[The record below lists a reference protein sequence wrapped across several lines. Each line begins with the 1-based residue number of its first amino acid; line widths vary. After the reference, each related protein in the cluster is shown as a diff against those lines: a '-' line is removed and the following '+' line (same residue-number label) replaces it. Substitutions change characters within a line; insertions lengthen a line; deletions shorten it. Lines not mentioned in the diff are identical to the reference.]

1 MVGSA
6 KEDMDWILYL
16 GGIIAFL
23 GITLTTTCRSLV
35 TKVYLKYYLWIARG
49 ILQIHITSGERE
61 KTRKQGTGGEE
72 KTRKN

>member
-35 TKVYLKYYLWIARG
+35 TKVYLQYHL
-49 ILQIHITSGERE
+49 
-61 KTRKQGTGGEE
+61 
-72 KTRKN
+72 